1 MKSYELTEDNLCKGI
16 LRFAIPLVLSN
27 FVQQLYNTVDAV
39 ILGNFVGDMALGAV
53 GITNY
58 AIIFTLVIFVG
69 MATGGSALVA
79 QAFGARDN
87 VRLDKI
93 IIALTKMTFLMG
105 IVVSLL
111 GIFLSDWVLQ
121 LMNTPESMYAMAKIY
136 LVIIFAG
143 TTGNALYNVF
153 AAVLRGLG
161 DSRSPLFILILA
173 TLLNLVLDLLFVC
186 WFNLGTA
193 GAAIATIMAQAVSAA
208 LCYVRIGRLHIINK
222 AAAISREEKDWQ
234 IEREVFRQGVPVA
247 VANAVFSLSGIL
259 ITKLAGVMGDQVVVA
274 FSVANRLD
282 GFATLP
288 LITMGIVTTV
298 AVGQNFGAKLY
309 DRVRDS
315 EKYCLLI
322 ATICSISVG
331 LLLVFTADTTIRFF
345 TKSNVVLEMAK
356 VMLMLFAL
364 GYPFLAIQQVF
375 FGAFRSLN
383 DVMAPMVIS
392 IVTMLGVRIPVAYL
406 IALQTGAGHLAQGNP
421 GSLCISVAIAE
432 LIGAAA
438 VLRYQWHK
446 RKSVFD

>member
-1 MKSYELTEDNLCKGI
+1 MNSCALTEANLFRGI

-39 ILGNFVGDMALGAV
+39 ILGNFVGDLALGAV

-87 VRLDKI
+87 ARLDKI

-143 TTGNALYNVF
+143 TIGNALYNVF
-153 AAVLRGLG
+153 SAILRGMG
-161 DSRSPLFILILA
+161 DSRSPLYILIFA

-186 WFNLGTA
+186 GFNLGTA
-193 GAAIATIMAQAVSAA
+193 GAAIATIIAQAVSAV
-208 LCYVRIGRLHIINK
+208 LCYVRIGRLHKINK
-222 AAAISREEKDWQ
+222 ATGMVRTGNGWQ
-234 IEREVFRQGVPVA
+234 IEYDVFRQGIPVA

-259 ITKLAGVMGDQVVVA
+259 ITKLAGVMGDQVVVS

-298 AVGQNFGAKLY
+298 AVGQNYGAKFH

-322 ATICSISVG
+322 AVVCSISVG
-331 LLLVFTADTTIRFF
+331 LLLVLTAGTTIRFF
-345 TKSNVVLEMAK
+345 TKSDVVFEMAK
-356 VMLMLFAL
+356 VMLLLFAL

-375 FGAFRSLN
+375 FGAVRSLN
-383 DVMAPMVIS
+383 AVMAPMVIS

-406 IALQTGAGHLAQGNP
+406 LAMQTGAGQLAQGDP
-421 GSLCISVAIAE
+421 GSLCISVTIAE
-432 LIGAAA
+432 LAGAVA
-438 VLRYQWHK
+438 VLGYQWRK
-446 RKSVFD
+446 RKRIFD